1 MINWLMEQSI
11 LISLVSAFMLLF
23 HKPLLKQLGA
33 HHMYSLWL
41 AIPLMLLGSVVLQ
54 FVPNLLAE
62 SKLATF
68 EHYRVLTSLAV
79 KDSET
84 FIPTPLIAALW
95 LSGICAMAALLLL
108 QRRYLDKLLNESKPY
123 AQTQS
128 NKLGV
133 SSLKLADKLPIM
145 QSPDITSPMLT
156 GVLKPMII
164 VPADFHKL
172 TDKQQQAVLEHEQY
186 HHDRGDIITNLL
198 AYSLL
203 AMFWFNPLCWL
214 AYKRFRDDQE
224 LACDAQITSSMH
236 TDEKIAY
243 SHALLAYSQ
252 HAQMGMLHTHY
263 GNKNILK
270 ERIIQ
275 MKKQHGKSTVAIVAM
290 TLGLALASIMLNQ
303 QVLAGDHQSSSKE
316 STEKSVK
323 SHKKDI
329 QPLTRVEPKYP
340 KAAVEAKQNGF
351 VKLKFDISKK
361 GKVSNVKVIKSSPKG
376 VFDKSAVIA
385 LKQWVY
391 KESKKGA
398 KGAKVQLDFVIDEP
412 AANVERIKV
421 TANN

>member
-11 LISLVSAFMLLF
+11 LISLVSAFILVF

-79 KDSET
+79 KDSEI
-84 FIPTPLIAALW
+84 FLPTPLVAALW
-95 LSGICAMAALLLL
+95 LSGISVMAALLLL

-123 AQTQS
+123 AQAPS
-128 NKLGV
+128 NKLEV
-133 SSLKLADKLPIM
+133 SSLSLADKLPIL

-156 GVLKPMII
+156 GVLRPMII
-164 VPADFHKL
+164 VPADFQKL
-172 TDKQQQAVLEHEQY
+172 TAKQQQAVLEHEQY
-186 HHDRGDIITNLL
+186 HHERGDIITNLM

-224 LACDAQITSSMH
+224 LACDAQITSSMN
-236 TDEKIAY
+236 TDDKIAY

-270 ERIIQ
+270 ERIMQ
-275 MKKQHGKSTVAIVAM
+275 MKKHHGKSTVAIIAM
-290 TLGLALASIMLNQ
+290 TLGLSFASLMLNQ
-303 QVLAGDHQSSSKE
+303 QVQAGDHSSEVKE
-316 STEKSVK
+316 SAKSDKQSV
-323 SHKKDI
+323 H
-329 QPLTRVEPKYP
+329 PLTRVEPKYP
-340 KAAVEAKQNGF
+340 KAAVEAKQNGY

-361 GKVSNVKVIKSSPKG
+361 GMVSNVKVIKSSPKG

-421 TANN
+421 TANK